1 MFRRAWALRAAGGR
15 GQARWRS
22 DDGVTIESRIV
33 LGSASLIPFPLG
45 SPLSSFFFP
54 LFFEIACF
62 YRVSAYLKRRG
73 KRTVKS
79 GESFFYLFYNTA
91 SENENVGCVEVN

>member
-54 LFFEIACF
+54 FFWDRVFLPGERLLKTTWQADREERREVFLFILQ
-62 YRVSAYLKRRG
+62 Y
-73 KRTVKS
+73 
-79 GESFFYLFYNTA
+79 
-91 SENENVGCVEVN
+91 SEW

>member
-1 MFRRAWALRAAGGR
+1 MGNEENGSLFVFPHCMCNFNFFVRLIPGLVCMFRRAWALRAAGGR

-54 LFFEIACF
+54 FFF
-62 YRVSAYLKRRG
+62 
-73 KRTVKS
+73 
-79 GESFFYLFYNTA
+79 
-91 SENENVGCVEVN
+91 